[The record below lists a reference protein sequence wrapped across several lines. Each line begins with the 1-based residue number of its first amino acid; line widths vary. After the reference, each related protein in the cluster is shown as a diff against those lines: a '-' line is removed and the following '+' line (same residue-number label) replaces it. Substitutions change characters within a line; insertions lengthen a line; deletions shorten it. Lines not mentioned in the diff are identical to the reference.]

1 VKDKTIKM
9 KLVSKDV
16 SVKDGSGQV
25 TLIPEEDEDM
35 WHAYNIIAEGD
46 SLRSTTIR
54 KVQTESATGS
64 TSAQKVRTT
73 LTISVED
80 VDFDTAACMLR
91 VKGRN
96 IQENQ
101 YVKMGAY
108 HTVDLELNRKFV
120 LAKECWDAIA
130 LERIESACDPSQKAD
145 VAAVV
150 MQEGLAH
157 VCLVTS
163 NMTLTRAKIDVNIP
177 RKRKGNCSQH
187 DKGLAKFYEA
197 ILQAILRHINFD
209 IVKCF
214 LIASPGF
221 VKDQFSEYLWAEA
234 IRAEYKVLLENRS
247 KFVLVHSSSGFK
259 HSLKEALQDAAVASR
274 LQETKFSS
282 EVKSLEQFYT
292 VLQTDPDRAVYG
304 PNQVVKANEQQAV
317 DTLLITDEL
326 FRSRDV
332 KERRKYVDLVESV
345 RENGGDVHIFSSL
358 HVSGEQLGQLTGVAA
373 TLRFPMPDLDEEE
386 EEEVPM
392 ANGH

>member
-1 VKDKTIKM
+1 M
-9 KLVSKDV
+9 KVVSRDV
-16 SVKDGSGQV
+16 SAKDGSGQMALV
-25 TLIPEEDEDM
+25 PEEEEDM
-35 WHAYNIIAEGD
+35 WHAYNIIGVGD
-46 SLRSTTIR
+46 SLRATTIR

-64 TSAQKVRTT
+64 TSSQKVRTT

-80 VDFDTAACMLR
+80 IDFDTAACMLR

-120 LAKECWDAIA
+120 LAKECWDAVV
-130 LERIESACDPSQKAD
+130 LERIDMACDPTQSAD

-163 NMTLTRAKIDVNIP
+163 NMTLMRAKIDVNIP

-187 DKGLAKFYEA
+187 DKGLAKFYESVM
-197 ILQAILRHINFD
+197 QAVMRHVNFD
-209 IVKCF
+209 VVKCL

-234 IRAEYKVLLENRS
+234 VRADYKVLLENRS

-259 HSLKEALQDAAVASR
+259 HSLKEALQDPAIASR
-274 LQETKFSS
+274 LTETKFSS
-282 EVKSLEQFYT
+282 EVKALDQFYT
-292 VLQTDPDRAVYG
+292 MLQHDPDRAVYG
-304 PNQVVKANEQQAV
+304 PKQVILANAEQAV
-317 DTLLITDEL
+317 EVLLITDEL

-332 KERRKYVDLVESV
+332 KERRKFVDLVEGV
-345 RENGGDVHIFSSL
+345 RDSGGDVKIFSSL
-358 HVSGEQLGQLTGVAA
+358 HVSGEQLTQLTGAA
-373 TLRFPMPDLDEEE
+373 AILRFPMPDLDEEE
-386 EEEVPM
+386 EEEPGGAKGM
-392 ANGH
+392 TNGHR

>member
-1 VKDKTIKM
+1 MSKM
-9 KLVSKDV
+9 KLVSRDV
-16 SVKDGSGQV
+16 SAKDGSGQV
-25 TLIPEEDEDM
+25 ALIPEEDEDM

-64 TSAQKVRTT
+64 TSSQKVRTT

-130 LERIESACDPSQKAD
+130 LERIDNACDPSQKAD

-157 VCLVTS
+157 LCLVTS

-187 DKGLAKFYEA
+187 DKGLTRFFEA
-197 ILQAILRHINFD
+197 IVQAILRHINFD

-214 LIASPGF
+214 IIASPGF

-234 IRAEYKVLLENRS
+234 VRAEYKVLLENRA

-259 HSLKEALQDAAVASR
+259 HSLKEALQDPAVASR
-274 LQETKFSS
+274 LTETKFSS

-304 PNQVVKANEQQAV
+304 PNQVLKANEQQAV
-317 DTLLITDEL
+317 ETLLITDEL

-345 RENGGDVHIFSSL
+345 RENGGDVRIFSSL

-373 TLRFPMPDLDEEE
+373 SLRFPMPDLDEEE
-386 EEEVPM
+386 EDDAPM